1 MFPNGE
7 QGRLGE
13 RLQGGFNIVHFTAVL
28 PLTRIVGLEFKGV
41 FAERLLNALLEVRVR
56 VGHLGHEFVNQ
67 GFLLIFPAFLRLVSE
82 FLESRL
88 LVFGGWDDGVG
99 LLLFGGGDPDGQLLA
114 VCFFEDLVG
123 VFLEG
128 LELYFLD
135 VPLGG

>member
-67 GFLLIFPAFLRLVSE
+67 GLLLTFPAFLRLVSE
-82 FLESRL
+82 L
-88 LVFGGWDDGVG
+88 LASWLFVFGGRDDGVG
-99 LLLFGGGDPDGQLLA
+99 LLLSGGGIRMANFSLYAFLRILL
-114 VCFFEDLVG
+114 VFFLKD
-123 VFLEG
+123 
-128 LELYFLD
+128 
-135 VPLGG
+135 